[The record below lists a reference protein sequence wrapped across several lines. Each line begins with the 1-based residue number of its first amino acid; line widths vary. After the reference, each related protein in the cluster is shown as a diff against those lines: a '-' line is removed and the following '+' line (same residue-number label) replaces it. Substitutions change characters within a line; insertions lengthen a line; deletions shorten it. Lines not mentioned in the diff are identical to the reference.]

1 MAEAADKLKK
11 AATWVPV
18 SRFLYATQSCKLLHW
33 YLFRKGN
40 KLLAHCAEVRTRC
53 RYVYTAED
61 VAKMVEDKRAAGN
74 VRNLAKEKSRLVVRR
89 AKALEDND
97 TEEVER

>member
-1 MAEAADKLKK
+1 MGPCL
-11 AATWVPV
+11 P
-18 SRFLYATQSCKLLHW
+18 SLLHHPA
-33 YLFRKGN
+33 LQ
-40 KLLAHCAEVRTRC
+40 ACALVPCSARETSCLPTVLRCTRGC

-97 TEEVER
+97 REEAER